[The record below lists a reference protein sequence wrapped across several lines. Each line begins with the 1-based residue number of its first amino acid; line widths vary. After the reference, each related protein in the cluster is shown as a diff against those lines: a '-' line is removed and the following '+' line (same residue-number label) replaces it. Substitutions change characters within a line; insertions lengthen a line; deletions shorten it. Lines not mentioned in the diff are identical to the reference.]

1 VISGNA
7 NDMHKNMYCNV
18 SGGSL
23 PKDGPDPNDQSSTV
37 AEYVIASVTASI
49 GIIST
54 VIFFIFN
61 LRYSK
66 HM

>member
-1 VISGNA
+1 
-7 NDMHKNMYCNV
+7 MYCNV

-23 PKDGPDPNDQSSTV
+23 PKDGPDPNDRSSTV